1 MKLEDIKVG
10 QRVMVKS
17 CKDIKNDDLCK
28 MIGITED
35 YVINLCKK
43 NNGFTVARI
52 ENNTILCGNGD
63 KLENGDYDIGA
74 GMFYPE
80 ELELIENYEEI
91 PFIPLADKKEEKAN
105 LNEKLANAIFEI
117 ALLETLL
124 SIDNDDNDDSD
135 K

>member
-17 CKDIKNDDLCK
+17 CKDIKNDCLCK

-63 KLENGDYDIGA
+63 KLENGDYVIGA
-74 GMFYPE
+74 GKFYPE
-80 ELELIENYEEI
+80 ELELIEDYEEI

-105 LNEKLANAIFEI
+105 LNEKLAKTILGI
-117 ALLETLL
+117 ALLGTLL
-124 SIDNDDNDDSD
+124 SIDDDDSD

>member
-1 MKLEDIKVG
+1 MKLEDIKIG

-17 CKDIKNDDLCK
+17 CKDIKNNVLCK
-28 MIGITED
+28 MIGMTEEHI
-35 YVINLCKK
+35 INLCKK

-63 KLENGDYDIGA
+63 KLENGDYVIGA
-74 GMFYPE
+74 GKFYPE

-105 LNEKLANAIFEI
+105 LNEKLAKTIFGI
-117 ALLETLL
+117 ALLGTLL
-124 SIDNDDNDDSD
+124 SIDDDDSD

>member
-1 MKLEDIKVG
+1 MKLEDIKIG

-17 CKDIKNDDLCK
+17 CKDIKNNGLCK

-63 KLENGDYDIGA
+63 KLENGDYKIGA
-74 GMFYPE
+74 GKFYPE
-80 ELELIENYEEI
+80 ELELIEDYEEI

-105 LNEKLANAIFEI
+105 LNEKLAKTILGI
-117 ALLETLL
+117 ALLGTLL
-124 SIDNDDNDDSD
+124 SIDDDDSD

>member
-1 MKLEDIKVG
+1 MKLEDIKIG

-17 CKDIKNDDLCK
+17 CKDIKNDCLCK

-63 KLENGDYDIGA
+63 RLENGDYVIGA
-74 GMFYPE
+74 GKFYPE

-105 LNEKLANAIFEI
+105 LNEKLAKTIFGI
-117 ALLETLL
+117 ALLKTLL
-124 SIDNDDNDDSD
+124 SIDDDDSD

>member
-1 MKLEDIKVG
+1 MKLEDIKIG

-17 CKDIKNDDLCK
+17 CKDIKNDCLCK

-63 KLENGDYDIGA
+63 KLENGDYVIGA
-74 GMFYPE
+74 GRFYPE
-80 ELELIENYEEI
+80 ELELIEDYEEI

-105 LNEKLANAIFEI
+105 LNEKLAKTIFGI
-117 ALLETLL
+117 ALLKTLL
-124 SIDNDDNDDSD
+124 SIDDDDSD

>member
-1 MKLEDIKVG
+1 MKLKDIKIG

-17 CKDIKNDDLCK
+17 CKDIKNNCLCK
-28 MIGITED
+28 MIGMTEEHI
-35 YVINLCKK
+35 INLCKK

-91 PFIPLADKKEEKAN
+91 PFIPLADKKKEKAN
-105 LNEKLANAIFEI
+105 LNEKLAKAVFNI
-117 ALLETLL
+117 ALLEILL
-124 SIDNDDNDDSD
+124 SDDNDSD

>member
-1 MKLEDIKVG
+1 MKLEDIKIG

-17 CKDIKNDDLCK
+17 CKDIKNNVLCK
-28 MIGITED
+28 MIGMTEEHI
-35 YVINLCKK
+35 INLCKK

-63 KLENGDYDIGA
+63 KLENGDYVIGA
-74 GMFYPE
+74 GKFYPE
-80 ELELIENYEEI
+80 ELELIEDYEEI

-105 LNEKLANAIFEI
+105 LNEKLAKTIFGI
-117 ALLETLL
+117 ALLGTLL
-124 SIDNDDNDDSD
+124 SIDDDDSD

>member
-1 MKLEDIKVG
+1 MKLEDIKIG

-17 CKDIKNDDLCK
+17 CKDIKNNVLCK
-28 MIGITED
+28 MIGMTEEHI
-35 YVINLCKK
+35 INLCKK

-63 KLENGDYDIGA
+63 RLENGDYVIGA
-74 GMFYPE
+74 GRFYPE
-80 ELELIENYEEI
+80 ELELIEDYEEI

-105 LNEKLANAIFEI
+105 LNEKLAKTILGI
-117 ALLETLL
+117 ALLKTLL
-124 SIDNDDNDDSD
+124 SIDDDDSD

>member
-1 MKLEDIKVG
+1 MKLEDIKIG

-17 CKDIKNDDLCK
+17 CKDIKNNGLCK

-63 KLENGDYDIGA
+63 RLENGDYVIGA
-74 GMFYPE
+74 GKFYPE
-80 ELELIENYEEI
+80 ELELIEDYEEI

-105 LNEKLANAIFEI
+105 LNEKLAKTILGI
-117 ALLETLL
+117 ALLGTLL
-124 SIDNDDNDDSD
+124 SIDDDDSD

>member
-1 MKLEDIKVG
+1 MKLEDIKIG

-17 CKDIKNDDLCK
+17 CKDIKNNVLCK
-28 MIGITED
+28 MIGMTEEHI
-35 YVINLCKK
+35 INLCKK

-74 GMFYPE
+74 GVFYPE

-105 LNEKLANAIFEI
+105 LNEKLAKAVFNI

-124 SIDNDDNDDSD
+124 SIDDDESD

>member
-1 MKLEDIKVG
+1 MKLEDIKIG

-17 CKDIKNDDLCK
+17 CKDITSNGFAK
-28 MIGITED
+28 MIGMTEEHI
-35 YVINLCKK
+35 INLCKK

-63 KLENGDYDIGA
+63 RLENGDYVIGA
-74 GMFYPE
+74 GKFYPE
-80 ELELIENYEEI
+80 ELELIEDYEEI

-105 LNEKLANAIFEI
+105 LNEKLAKTILGI
-117 ALLETLL
+117 ALLGTLL
-124 SIDNDDNDDSD
+124 SIDDDDSD

>member
-17 CKDIKNDDLCK
+17 CKDIKNDCLCK

-63 KLENGDYDIGA
+63 KLENGDYKIGA
-74 GMFYPE
+74 GKFYPE
-80 ELELIENYEEI
+80 ELELIEDYEEI

-105 LNEKLANAIFEI
+105 LNEKLAKTIFGI
-117 ALLETLL
+117 ALLGTLL
-124 SIDNDDNDDSD
+124 SIDDDDSD

>member
-17 CKDIKNDDLCK
+17 CKDIKNDCLCK

-63 KLENGDYDIGA
+63 KLENGDYVIGA
-74 GMFYPE
+74 GRFYPE
-80 ELELIENYEEI
+80 ELELIEDYEEI

-105 LNEKLANAIFEI
+105 LNEKLAKTIFGI
-117 ALLETLL
+117 ALLKTLL
-124 SIDNDDNDDSD
+124 SIDDDDSD

>member
-1 MKLEDIKVG
+1 MKLEDIKIG

-17 CKDIKNDDLCK
+17 CKDITSNGFAK
-28 MIGITED
+28 MIGMTEEHI
-35 YVINLCKK
+35 INLCKK

-63 KLENGDYDIGA
+63 KLENGDYVIGA
-74 GMFYPE
+74 GKFYPE
-80 ELELIENYEEI
+80 ELELIEDYEEI

-105 LNEKLANAIFEI
+105 LNEKLAKTIFGI
-117 ALLETLL
+117 ALLKTLL
-124 SIDNDDNDDSD
+124 SIDDDDSD

>member
-1 MKLEDIKVG
+1 MKLEDIKIG

-17 CKDIKNDDLCK
+17 CKDIKNNVLCK

-63 KLENGDYDIGA
+63 KLENGDYKIGA
-74 GMFYPE
+74 GKFYPE
-80 ELELIENYEEI
+80 ELELIEDYEEI

-105 LNEKLANAIFEI
+105 LNEKLAKTILGI

-124 SIDNDDNDDSD
+124 SIDDDESD

>member
-17 CKDIKNDDLCK
+17 CKDIASSGFAK
-28 MIGITED
+28 MMGITED

-91 PFIPLADKKEEKAN
+91 PFIPLADKKKEKTN
-105 LNEKLANAIFEI
+105 LNEKLAKAIFEI

-124 SIDNDDNDDSD
+124 SIDDDESD

>member
-1 MKLEDIKVG
+1 MKLEDIKIG

-17 CKDIKNDDLCK
+17 CKDVKNDVLCK
-28 MIGITED
+28 MIGMTEE

-63 KLENGDYDIGA
+63 KLENGDYKIGA
-74 GMFYPE
+74 GKFYPE
-80 ELELIENYEEI
+80 ELELIEDYEEI

-105 LNEKLANAIFEI
+105 LNEKLAKTIFGI
-117 ALLETLL
+117 ALLGTLL
-124 SIDNDDNDDSD
+124 SIDDDDSD

>member
-1 MKLEDIKVG
+1 MKLEDIKIG

-17 CKDIKNDDLCK
+17 CKDIKNNCLCK
-28 MIGITED
+28 MIGMTEEHI
-35 YVINLCKK
+35 INLCKK

-63 KLENGDYDIGA
+63 KLENGDYVIGA
-74 GMFYPE
+74 GKFYPE
-80 ELELIENYEEI
+80 ELELIEDYEEI

-105 LNEKLANAIFEI
+105 LNEKLAKTIFGI
-117 ALLETLL
+117 ALLGTLL
-124 SIDNDDNDDSD
+124 SIDDDDSD

>member
-17 CKDIKNDDLCK
+17 CKDIKNDCLCK

-52 ENNTILCGNGD
+52 ENNIILCGNGD
-63 KLENGDYDIGA
+63 KLENGDYKIGA
-74 GMFYPE
+74 GKFYPE
-80 ELELIENYEEI
+80 ELELIEDYEEI

-105 LNEKLANAIFEI
+105 LNEKLAKTIFGI
-117 ALLETLL
+117 ALLGTLL
-124 SIDNDDNDDSD
+124 SIDDDDSD

>member
-17 CKDIKNDDLCK
+17 CKDIKNNVLCK
-28 MIGITED
+28 MIGMTEEHI
-35 YVINLCKK
+35 INLCKK

-63 KLENGDYDIGA
+63 KLENGDYVIGA
-74 GMFYPE
+74 GKFYPE
-80 ELELIENYEEI
+80 ELELIEDYEEI

-105 LNEKLANAIFEI
+105 LNEKVVKTILGI
-117 ALLETLL
+117 ALLEILL
-124 SIDNDDNDDSD
+124 SDDNDSD

>member
-17 CKDIKNDDLCK
+17 CKDITSSGFAK
-28 MIGITED
+28 MMGITED
-35 YVINLCKK
+35 HIINLCKK

-91 PFIPLADKKEEKAN
+91 PFIPLADKKKEKTN
-105 LNEKLANAIFEI
+105 LNEKLAKAIFEI

-124 SIDNDDNDDSD
+124 SIDDDESD

>member
-17 CKDIKNDDLCK
+17 CILCSEDIIAKLF
-28 MIGITED
+28 GITEEQI
-35 YVINLCKK
+35 INTCKK
-43 NNGFTVARI
+43 NNGFVVAKI
-52 ENNTILCGNGD
+52 TDENLILCGNGRKD
-63 KLENGDYDIGA
+63 KNGDYAIGS
-74 GMFYPE
+74 GEFYPE

-124 SIDNDDNDDSD
+124 SIDDDDSD

>member
-17 CKDIKNDDLCK
+17 CKDITSSGFAK
-28 MIGITED
+28 MMGITED
-35 YVINLCKK
+35 YIINLCKK

-74 GMFYPE
+74 GVFYPE

-105 LNEKLANAIFEI
+105 LNEKLAKAVFNI

-124 SIDNDDNDDSD
+124 SIDNDDSD

>member
-1 MKLEDIKVG
+1 MKLEDIKIG

-17 CKDIKNDDLCK
+17 CKDIKNNVLCK

-63 KLENGDYDIGA
+63 KLENGDYAIGS
-74 GMFYPE
+74 GVFYPE

-105 LNEKLANAIFEI
+105 LNEKLAKTILGI
-117 ALLETLL
+117 ALLGTLL
-124 SIDNDDNDDSD
+124 SIDDDDSD

>member
-17 CKDIKNDDLCK
+17 CKDITSSGFAK
-28 MIGITED
+28 MMGITED

-43 NNGFTVARI
+43 ENGFTVARI

-91 PFIPLADKKEEKAN
+91 PFIPLADKKEEKPN
-105 LNEKLANAIFEI
+105 LNEKLAKAIFGI
-117 ALLETLL
+117 ALLEILL
-124 SIDNDDNDDSD
+124 SDDNDSD

>member
-17 CKDIKNDDLCK
+17 CKDITSSGFAK
-28 MIGITED
+28 MMGITED

-105 LNEKLANAIFEI
+105 LNKKLAKAIFEI

-124 SIDNDDNDDSD
+124 SIDDDESD

>member
-1 MKLEDIKVG
+1 MKLKDIKIG

-17 CKDIKNDDLCK
+17 CKDIKNNCLCK
-28 MIGITED
+28 MIGMTEEHI
-35 YVINLCKK
+35 INLCKK

-52 ENNTILCGNGD
+52 ENNTILCGYGD
-63 KLENGDYDIGA
+63 KLENGDYVIGA
-74 GMFYPE
+74 GKFYPE

-105 LNEKLANAIFEI
+105 FNEKLANAIFKI

-124 SIDNDDNDDSD
+124 SIDYDDSD

>member
-1 MKLEDIKVG
+1 MKLEDIKIG

-17 CKDIKNDDLCK
+17 CKDIKNNVLCK
-28 MIGITED
+28 MIGMTEEHI
-35 YVINLCKK
+35 INLCKK

-63 KLENGDYDIGA
+63 RLENGDYVIGA
-74 GMFYPE
+74 GRFYPE
-80 ELELIENYEEI
+80 ELELIEDYEEI

-105 LNEKLANAIFEI
+105 LNEKLAKTILGI
-117 ALLETLL
+117 ALLGTLL
-124 SIDNDDNDDSD
+124 SIDDDDSD

>member
-1 MKLEDIKVG
+1 MKLEDIKIG

-17 CKDIKNDDLCK
+17 CKDIKNNVLCK

-63 KLENGDYDIGA
+63 RLENGDYVIGA
-74 GMFYPE
+74 GKFYPE
-80 ELELIENYEEI
+80 ELELIEDYEEI

-105 LNEKLANAIFEI
+105 LNEKLAKTILGI
-117 ALLETLL
+117 ALLGTLL
-124 SIDNDDNDDSD
+124 SIDDDDSD